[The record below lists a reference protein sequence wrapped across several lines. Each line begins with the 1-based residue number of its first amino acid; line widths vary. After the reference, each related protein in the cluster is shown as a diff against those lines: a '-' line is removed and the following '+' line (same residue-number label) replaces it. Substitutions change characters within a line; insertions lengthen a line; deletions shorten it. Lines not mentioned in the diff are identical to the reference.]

1 MAWAVNT
8 ILLLYHMSC
17 LIHILFLMM
26 KIYRI
31 SHGKKSSNIVWS
43 HGQLTI
49 PRHLRDIVITE
60 YGIAALKGKSDE
72 DVIKSLIEISD
83 SEFQSE
89 LI

>member
-1 MAWAVNT
+1 MGGQYNFVAISNELPDSHS
-8 ILLLYHMSC
+8 I
-17 LIHILFLMM
+17 LMM
-26 KIYRI
+26 KSYHI

-43 HGQLTI
+43 HEQITI

-89 LI
+89 LV